1 MSAAALFLGHTG
13 DLQLTDQQVTKL
25 AGIARRSAERH
36 KAMRASFDSAA
47 HAMMGGGRPMRGDTA
62 GQGARRTAMM
72 EAFKKAHEAEHA
84 DLRDALTV
92 LTPDQLAKAWEM
104 VAARHHRHFGR
115 GGRHGM
121 IGGRGGPGGPG
132 GAPHAWGMQGPGHGG
147 HGPDS
152 DSAAPPPPG
161 AGQQP

>member
-1 MSAAALFLGHTG
+1 MRSMISTLALVCFAGMAPLSAQMAGPPGGPPGGGGMHRMSAAALFLGHTG

-47 HAMMGGGRPMRGDTA
+47 HAIMGGGRPMRGDTA
-62 GQGARRTAMM
+62 GRGARRTAMM

-104 VAARHHRHFGR
+104 VAARQHRHFGR

-121 IGGRGGPGGPG
+121 MGGRG
-132 GAPHAWGMQGPGHGG
+132 
-147 HGPDS
+147 
-152 DSAAPPPPG
+152 
-161 AGQQP
+161 